1 MRCASD
7 GTPKPDSVFNRPG
20 FEHIQI
26 IAAGPNFGCGSS
38 REHAVWG
45 LLQFGI
51 RAVIAPSF
59 GEIFYSNCF
68 NNGLL
73 AARVSLSDS
82 KAILDA
88 LSTKKPQSL
97 TINLEDC
104 TISLTGN
111 IAEHW
116 SFSIAPRHR
125 AMLLDGLDMIDAT
138 LKDQEEIRAFQQKHE
153 AKFPW
158 MARLPGKWRIL
169 RDNPSV

>member
-1 MRCASD
+1 M
-7 GTPKPDSVFNRPG
+7 
-20 FEHIQI
+20 
-26 IAAGPNFGCGSS
+26 
-38 REHAVWG
+38 
-45 LLQFGI
+45 
-51 RAVIAPSF
+51 IAPSF
-59 GEIFYSNCF
+59 GEIFYFNCF

-158 MARLPGKWRIL
+158 MARLPGKWRML